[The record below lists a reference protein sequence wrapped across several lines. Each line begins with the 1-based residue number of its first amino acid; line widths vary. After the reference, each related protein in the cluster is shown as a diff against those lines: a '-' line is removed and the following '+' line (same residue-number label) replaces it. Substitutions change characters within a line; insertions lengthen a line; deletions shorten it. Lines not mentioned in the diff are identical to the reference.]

1 MVGKK
6 DALRTLREASSRS
19 LRFEFPVGLA
29 AKRASVSAARK
40 VVDEEEDELMLPR
53 KEIRGNM

>member
-19 LRFEFPVGLA
+19 LRFPVGLV
-29 AKRASVSAARK
+29 AKRARVSAARK